1 MMMLK
6 REVDYEPLSPEKP
19 ILGVSSNSN
28 STSSNISNGRVVP
41 STPLPRSSTSAT
53 TTSGHV
59 KSKSTSVL
67 GGGRPSTGGTLSRQR
82 EGRKDIRESLGR
94 EAGKGYVK
102 STRLHSAES
111 VRGDTGFK
119 ASFLEGRGL
128 PSSMLSPVKAEA
140 APRGSSPEKG
150 KARERHHRGEEDRER
165 ERKTTEEKKQLLGTM
180 LGNVDA
186 LVEGVRKAGI
196 WGLA

>member
-1 MMMLK
+1 MLK
-6 REVDYEPLSPEKP
+6 KEVDYEPLSPEKP
-19 ILGVSSNSN
+19 MLGVSSTSN
-28 STSSNISNGRVVP
+28 STSSNVSNGRVVP
-41 STPLPRSSTSAT
+41 STPLPKST
-53 TTSGHV
+53 TTSTTTPGHV

-67 GGGRPSTGGTLSRQR
+67 GGGRPSSGGTLSRQR
-82 EGRKDIRESLGR
+82 ESRKDIRESLGR

-102 STRLHSAES
+102 ATRLHSAES
-111 VRGDTGFK
+111 VRGESGFK

-128 PSSMLSPVKAEA
+128 PSSMLSPVKAD

-150 KARERHHRGEEDRER
+150 KARDRRGEEERER
-165 ERKTTEEKKQLLGTM
+165 EKKTTEEKKQLLGTM